1 MLSKTVAA
9 ALLGVSSFD
18 VTDFTVTDI
27 ARSSNNR
34 RIVTSTSS
42 TGPSVLVSAVT
53 KYLRRGSHYAP
64 AMRQLQSTAESALVT
79 CIVTL
84 ESSVY
89 TYYETTQQ
97 FETSITDGTFNIWM
111 RDYANYLQ
119 VYELNTTTIQ
129 SATYIDL
136 SSEESDEEG
145 KRSFFTPTNIVG
157 FVIAAIVI
165 LCILAYACAWIINGG
180 SIKDFS
186 PCGSYRQNCKYFLR
200 LIPRFSNCTLC
211 YVYIECISVAY

>member
-1 MLSKTVAA
+1 VLSKTVAA

-27 ARSSNNR
+27 ASNNR
-34 RIVTSTSS
+34 RIVTT
-42 TGPSVLVSAVT
+42 TTGAGPSVLVSAVT
-53 KYLRRGSHYAP
+53 KYLRSGSHKALP
-64 AMRQLQSTAESALVT
+64 MRQLQSTAGSALVT

-97 FETSITDGTFNIWM
+97 FQTSITDGTFNTWM

-119 VYELNTTTIQ
+119 IYELNTTTIQ

-136 SSEESDEEG
+136 SEKQSDEEG

-157 FVIAAIVI
+157 FVIAAIVVMCM
-165 LCILAYACAWIINGG
+165 LVYACAWFINGG
-180 SIKDFS
+180 SIKDL
-186 PCGSYRQNCKYFLR
+186 CLWGSYRQNCKHTFCAWFLDFYFQLFASAI
-200 LIPRFSNCTLC
+200 LIVSLLF
-211 YVYIECISVAY
+211 Y